1 MVLLADLSFCS
12 YLIFDKTIC
21 ELIDLLTTS
30 CSIFV
35 FTTNEWRGVKR
46 GEFSIELG
54 SVGSGVVTSCGKIL
68 FMASVQLS
76 VNVLATMLLR
86 VVFRSSE
93 LSVCSKYLILSVITN
108 FVFFRL
114 LLTYSFGIQTVLSV

>member
-1 MVLLADLSFCS
+1 
-12 YLIFDKTIC
+12 
-21 ELIDLLTTS
+21 
-30 CSIFV
+30 
-35 FTTNEWRGVKR
+35 
-46 GEFSIELG
+46 LG
-54 SVGSGVVTSCGKIL
+54 SVGSGVVTSGGKIL

-114 LLTYSFGIQTVLSV
+114 LLTYSFGTQTVLSV